1 MQALPPPIA
10 DRSPVDLPPVS
21 TDLAAVQLDADRRIA
36 RLTLAVMLVP
46 TLWFLRTD
54 LTIALA
60 DLVTLR
66 FAVRAIFL
74 GFLAAGILGL
84 RASITRPSYERLLLI
99 VGVGTALCI
108 FALNA
113 LRPQHSALP
122 LRTPLMWLF
131 AYYAGL
137 HSRPA
142 LQLVPP
148 LLISAGLIGL
158 RLFWVDSGASGTIDG
173 DILVI
178 AVINVVGILLVRNR
192 AARLSSET
200 ALWES
205 RQRAH
210 EATERAMAELRTLRG
225 IIPICAYCREVRTVV
240 GDWTRLESYIRAHSE
255 AEFSH
260 GICPDCER
268 EHFPG
273 IQHHAEQG

>member
-1 MQALPPPIA
+1 LQTPIA
-10 DRSPVDLPPVS
+10 GQTPIS
-21 TDLAAVQLDADRRIA
+21 TDLTAVQLDADRRIA

-46 TLWFLRTD
+46 TFWFLRTD
-54 LTIALA
+54 LTIAVA
-60 DLVTLR
+60 ELVNLR
-66 FAVRAIFL
+66 FAVRALFV
-74 GFLAAGILGL
+74 GFLLAGIWGL
-84 RASITRPSYERLLLI
+84 RPPITRPTYERLILI

-113 LRPQHSALP
+113 LRPAHSTLP

-142 LQLVPP
+142 LQLIPP
-148 LLISAGLIGL
+148 LLISAGLTGL

-178 AVINVVGILLVRNR
+178 AVLNVLGILLVRNR
-192 AARLSSET
+192 AAVLASES
-200 ALWES
+200 ALWAS

-210 EATERAMAELRTLRG
+210 EARERAMAELRTLRG
-225 IIPICAYCREVRTVV
+225 IIPICSYCREVKTEV
-240 GDWTRLESYIRAHSE
+240 GDWTRLESYVREHSA

-260 GICPDCER
+260 GICPDCE
-268 EHFPG
+268 
-273 IQHHAEQG
+273 AEQFPAVRGNGDTG